1 MATIVDIF
9 DLKHL
14 CANLKMWIERLS
26 SDADVIDSLK
36 SSLQTANLSMKK
48 LETAKAEELRKR
60 GKEKKL
66 RKNGTNNSGQSRNIK
81 TGGTFVSHKEKQQQ
95 RQRPVICHKCNSTH
109 HFQKNLIFKS
119 NSCRYIITTLPAL
132 HFSSPGLGRLSCETN
147 VQETH

>member
-1 MATIVDIF
+1 MASTVDVF

-26 SDADVIDSLK
+26 SDGDIIDSLK
-36 SSLQTANLSMKK
+36 SSLQTANRSIKK
-48 LETAKAEELRKR
+48 LQTAKAGELRKR

-95 RQRPVICHKCNSTH
+95 RQRPVICHK
-109 HFQKNLIFKS
+109 
-119 NSCRYIITTLPAL
+119 
-132 HFSSPGLGRLSCETN
+132 
-147 VQETH
+147 